1 MSIHEQC
8 VCHTGVY
15 EDILLKVESGYRM
28 PNPASNRVICPAPVY
43 DTMLRCWKRNPEDRP
58 TFEYLKIFFDDYE
71 VCSEEHYAV

>member
-1 MSIHEQC
+1 
-8 VCHTGVY
+8 
-15 EDILLKVESGYRM
+15 M